1 MPGLFGIV
9 RRTPDAGLEATFRRV
24 CERPRDRDPV
34 RPSFVHETL
43 VDPGGHWALGR
54 LHLGVLNPEPQLRHA
69 GSVLALFHGDLN
81 NEHELQSARARDGQP
96 AARGTSGLIRAL
108 YDEHGAGTGAR
119 LSGAFCAA
127 VLDTNSRELHLITD
141 PLGSYPVYWTV
152 GPDGLVFGSELRAVL
167 RAAGVPRAINPRAVA
182 DYLVFGFPFGTKT
195 LAAGVDLVPP
205 GTTLTYRWETGE
217 VVTHR
222 YADVADAFGVSSGNR
237 ENYLEELADRFAGAV
252 ERTFDGDHRFG
263 LSLSGGMDS
272 RAILSTVNGRAETL
286 TTYTLGV
293 EGCADQVIAEQLSSL
308 TGTRHLFFELNDSY
322 LADFLPN
329 LSRMVSLTD
338 GMYLSH
344 GLTEILALN
353 FIDTAGIDVL
363 IRGHGGE
370 LAKAS
375 LAWPFHTDARIHA
388 MKTAGEFMPYLL
400 ARANYISPGLDLG
413 TLFTSDW
420 AKQVDGGA
428 RASLEESIGHLPLT
442 PADMCSY
449 VYLMEH
455 HRRFTV
461 GSLELFRHR
470 VEVRLPFVDYDFL
483 RLLFKAPAQW
493 RDPLDIHRALT
504 FRHNPRLLRVRNS
517 NTGAR
522 ADAGPLAE
530 AAFDKLNTIFKR
542 LNVPG
547 YRHYHNFDA
556 WMKKRLLESV
566 ESVLLDPQALDRG
579 IFRESA
585 LRRVIDETR
594 TGAADHGYL
603 LQVMLIVELWQRE
616 NL

>member
-1 MPGLFGIV
+1 MLQH
-9 RRTPDAGLEATFRRV
+9 V
-24 CERPRDRDPV
+24 CEAPDDRTRFV
-34 RPSFVHETL
+34 RETI
-43 VDPGGHWALGR
+43 VDPHGQWALGR
-54 LHLGVLNPEPQLRHA
+54 AHLGVLNPEPQLGH
-69 GSVLALFHGDLN
+69 GNGVLALFHGDLHD
-81 NEHELQSARARDGQP
+81 ERDLRGSIVRDGTP
-96 AARGTSGLIRAL
+96 GAPGAAGLVAAL
-108 YDEHGAGTGAR
+108 YRQQGGDVVSR
-119 LSGAFCAA
+119 LSGAFCA
-127 VLDTNSRELHLITD
+127 VILDRVRREIRLITD
-141 PLGSYPVYWTV
+141 PLASYPLYWTA
-152 GPDGLVFGSELRAVL
+152 GPAGLVFGSELRAVL
-167 RAAGVPRAINPRAVA
+167 RAEGVPRAIDPRAVA
-182 DYLVFGFPFGTKT
+182 DYLVFGCPFGNKT
-195 LAAGVDLVPP
+195 LAAGVELVPP
-205 GTTLTYRWETGE
+205 GTTLTYCWETGHI
-217 VVTHR
+217 VTRRH
-222 YADVADAFGVSSGNR
+222 ADVAGAFGTAAGSR
-237 ENYLEELADRFAGAV
+237 EGYFEELADRFGAAV
-252 ERTFDGDHRFG
+252 DRTFAGEHRYG

-272 RAILSTVNGRAETL
+272 RAILSTVNGRADSL

-308 TGTRHLFFELNDSY
+308 TGTRHLFFELSDRY

-329 LSRMVSLTD
+329 LARMVSLTD

-344 GLTEILALN
+344 GLTEVLALN
-353 FIDTAGIDVL
+353 FIDEAGIDVL
-363 IRGHGGE
+363 LRGHGGE

-388 MKTAGEFMPYLL
+388 MKNAGELVPYLL
-400 ARANYISPGLDLG
+400 SRANYISPGLDLA
-413 TLFTSDW
+413 TLFAPAW
-420 AKQVDGGA
+420 AKQVDGA
-428 RASLEESIGHLPLT
+428 PRSSLEESIGHLPLT

-461 GSLELFRHR
+461 GSLELFRQR

-483 RLLFKAPAQW
+483 RLLFKAPSQW

-504 FRHNPRLLRVRNS
+504 ARHNPGLLRVRNS

-530 AAFDKLNTIFKR
+530 AVFDKVNTIFKR
-542 LNVPG
+542 LNVRG

-566 ESVLLDPQALDRG
+566 QSVLLDRQALDRG
-579 IFRESA
+579 IFQESA
-585 LRRVIDETR
+585 VRRVIDETR